1 MAYLSTT
8 LTTQTANHMTAL
20 SSRVSIASTEAQ
32 AMIAG
37 LTQLMA
43 ERGVSD
49 PGGAAR
55 KAFSYILNQQASILA
70 FGDGFTVLAIA
81 GALAAAL
88 ALLAKPVKTPPSA
101 AALEAAAEAH

>member
-1 MAYLSTT
+1 
-8 LTTQTANHMTAL
+8 
-20 SSRVSIASTEAQ
+20 
-32 AMIAG
+32 
-37 LTQLMA
+37 MA